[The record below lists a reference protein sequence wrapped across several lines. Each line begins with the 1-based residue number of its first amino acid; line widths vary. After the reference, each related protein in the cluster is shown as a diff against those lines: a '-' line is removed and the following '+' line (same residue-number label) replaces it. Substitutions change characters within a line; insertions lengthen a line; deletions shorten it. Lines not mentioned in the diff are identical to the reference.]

1 MLRPRVEEGNT
12 MQPVELI
19 KQIYA
24 DYARGDIDAVLE
36 NCDHTLEFNFVA
48 DPKYSKYAGAAV
60 GKHGFRELAAR
71 LHDDFEYVG
80 FEQIDLIADGGRIAV
95 RNELRMKRRA
105 TGVEVVIEVA
115 DFWTIRGGKAV
126 EVVEFYDS
134 ALLARV
140 L

>member
-1 MLRPRVEEGNT
+1 MLALRWKRGTP

-19 KQIYA
+19 NQIYA

-48 DPKYSKYAGAAV
+48 DPKYSKYAGAVV

-80 FEQIDLIADGGRIAV
+80 FERIDLIAQGDRIAV

-105 TGVEVVIEVA
+105 TGAEVVIEVA
-115 DFWTIRGGKAV
+115 DFWTIRDGKAV
-126 EVVEFYDS
+126 EVVEFYD
-134 ALLARV
+134 
-140 L
+140 